1 MVKQVMKYCFLKA
14 LSWPVMGLLL
24 LGLVATPWIAQSRAE
39 RRADDGNV
47 AKYFD
52 QHVAPIFA
60 ANCLSCH
67 SGPKPKGE
75 LDLSSLKTTL
85 DAVVIE
91 PGKPGESFLW
101 EEIESNNMP
110 PKHPLSDEDKA
121 LIKKWI
127 EDGAKWGTDPIDP
140 FAFSSDKRAGKD
152 WWSLQP
158 LKQHD
163 FPTDQDDAW
172 SLNAVDRFVYTRL
185 KEEGLQPSPR
195 ADPRTLVRR
204 LYVDLIGLPAPPEVI
219 EAFEKDPSQQAWE
232 KLVDDLLASEH
243 YGERWA
249 RHWLDVARFGE
260 SSGFEY
266 NSPRNHSYH
275 YRDWVIRAFNEDMPY
290 DKFVKMQLAGDL
302 IKPDTIE
309 GAAAT
314 GFLVAGVHNAVQGK
328 NPKMRM
334 TGRQN
339 ELEEISGTV
348 GQAFLG
354 MTVHCARCHDH
365 KFDPI
370 SEKEYYQFIAALD
383 GVNHG
388 ERKVQHVSQ
397 PEHREG
403 EDETRAQQ
411 QAAERKRIE
420 LARQLTDLIVSRGGQ
435 LSASANIVTTKQAY
449 RANDKGETYRVSF
462 KLAPTVW
469 AGPDQAT
476 AQGDGVLV
484 RLINEDGQ
492 VVASRFVSAEGWEG
506 GKNAGAYKDASFT
519 YQGDGSGSVRLQL
532 QPYPL
537 SSGRFGGA
545 VDDVKLSHND
555 RVLFSDQFD
564 AIKQKQPHGM
574 QAHTLGRVYH
584 SAVSDHWDHVGI
596 NAIHAEQRDEGNLA
610 LQLFGGRTGETLQ
623 AKTPAERELQAQLS
637 KLAQPDKQNSHG
649 EVVTIYSVV
658 SRNPGVMRVH
668 QRGSVDTLGEQVPA
682 GGIAA
687 ISGPSADFGLAPDA
701 PDRDRRINLA
711 EWIAGKDNP
720 LFHRVA
726 VNRIWHYHFGQG
738 LVNTPNDFGFNG
750 GKPSHPELLD
760 YLAMQLRDN
769 GYSLKQL
776 HRLIVTSQTYQQA
789 SRGVGNATAKKANAI
804 DQGNRLLWR
813 QNPRRVEAEVFRDSV
828 LAISGVLN
836 KQMYGPGYKDVRI
849 DQVPP
854 AYYYAA
860 IDPVGPQ
867 FNRRTIYRWM
877 PRGQRSA
884 LLDTFD
890 CPDPSVTAPKR
901 SVTTTPSQALSQ
913 WNHSF
918 VLRMSDHLAKR
929 VEQEAGNGLAK
940 QVERMWLLVHGRT
953 PSEEEVSGATELAE
967 EYGLALL
974 ARVLFNTNEF
984 IWIE

>member
-1 MVKQVMKYCFLKA
+1 MMRNKQAITCSLLLIGAVAVGLQVMDAAF
-14 LSWPVMGLLL
+14 
-24 LGLVATPWIAQSRAE
+24 
-39 RRADDGNV
+39 ADQGGQDQAHTDAV
-47 AKYFD
+47 KHFD

-75 LDLSSLKTTL
+75 LDLSTLKTTL

-91 PGKPGESFLW
+91 PGKPDQSFLW
-101 EEIESNNMP
+101 EEIESDNMP
-110 PKHPLSDEDKA
+110 PKHPLSDEDKSV
-121 LIKKWI
+121 IKKWI

-158 LKQHD
+158 LKQYEVPAD
-163 FPTDQDDAW
+163 EDDAW
-172 SLNAVDRFVYTRL
+172 SHNVIDRFIHARL
-185 KEEGLQPSPR
+185 KQEGLQPSPR

-204 LYVDLIGLPAPPEVI
+204 VYVDLIGLPPPPEVV
-219 EAFEKDPSQQAWE
+219 EAFAKDASQEAWA

-266 NSPRNHSYH
+266 NSPRNNAWH
-275 YRDWVIRAFNEDMPY
+275 YRDWVIRALNDDMPY
-290 DKFVKMQLAGDL
+290 DQFVKMQLAGDL
-302 IKPDTIE
+302 IEPDTVE

-388 ERKVQHVSQ
+388 ERKVRNKPQQQQSD
-397 PEHREG
+397 G
-403 EDETRAQQ
+403 EDARLADQQ
-411 QAAERKRIE
+411 KDALKQIE
-420 LARQLTDLIVSRGGQ
+420 LRRKLADLIVARGGQ
-435 LSASANIVTTKQAY
+435 LSETANIVTTKQAY
-449 RANDKGETYRVSF
+449 AANDKGEAYRITFS
-462 KLAPTVW
+462 LAPTVW
-469 AGPDQAT
+469 AGASQAT
-476 AQGDGVLV
+476 ADGDGIIV
-484 RLINEDGQ
+484 RLVNEGGG
-492 VVASRFVSAEGWEG
+492 VVASKFFASERWGA
-506 GKNAGAYKDASFT
+506 GKNAKEYVPKSFSYT
-519 YQGDGSGSVRLQL
+519 GDGSGSLRIQL
-532 QPYPL
+532 QPYPIN
-537 SSGRFGGA
+537 SGRFGGA
-545 VDDVKLSHND
+545 VDDVKLLHGD
-555 RVLFSDQFD
+555 RVLFSDDFENL
-564 AIKQKQPHGM
+564 KQKQPHGM
-574 QAHTLGRVYH
+574 QAHTLERVYH
-584 SAVSDHWDHVGI
+584 SAVSALWNHRGI
-596 NAIHAEQRDEGNLA
+596 NTIHAEQRGENNIA
-610 LQLFGGRTGETLQ
+610 IQLFGGQGGQAFKASTDAEKQLQ
-623 AKTPAERELQAQLS
+623 KQLAELGGARVRPNPGRAV
-637 KLAQPDKQNSHG
+637 P
-649 EVVTIYSVV
+649 IYSVQ
-658 SRNPGVMRVH
+658 SRRPGVMRVH
-668 QRGSVDTLGEQVPA
+668 QRGSVEMLGEEVAA

-687 ISGPSADFGLAPDA
+687 ITGLSADFDVKPNA
-701 PDRDRRINLA
+701 PDRDRRLKLA
-711 EWIAGKDNP
+711 DWITHKDNP

-726 VNRIWHYHFGQG
+726 VNRVWHYHFGQG

-760 YLAMQLRDN
+760 HLAGWFRDN
-769 GYSLKQL
+769 DYSFKKL
-776 HRLIVTSQTYQQA
+776 HHLIVTSQAYQQA
-789 SRGVGNATAKKANAI
+789 SRGADNTTADKANTI

-813 QNPRRVEAEVFRDSV
+813 QNPRRIEAEVFRDAV
-828 LAISGVLN
+828 LITSGQLN
-836 KQMYGPGYKDVRI
+836 KQMYGPGFRDVRI

-918 VLRMSDHLAKR
+918 VLRMADHLAERVKKEVGNDLEKQVDRMWQLVLGRAASENELKR
-929 VEQEAGNGLAK
+929 SIELAK
-940 QVERMWLLVHGRT
+940 EHGL
-953 PSEEEVSGATELAE
+953 P
-967 EYGLALL
+967 LL
-974 ARVLFNTNEF
+974 ARVLFNSNEF

>member
-1 MVKQVMKYCFLKA
+1 MIKKFATTFACLA
-14 LSWPVMGLLL
+14 L
-24 LGLVATPWIAQSRAE
+24 LGLFATTWLAE
-39 RRADDGNV
+39 GRADKKP
-47 AKYFD
+47 AKDVDAAKHFD
-52 QHVAPIFA
+52 EHVAPILA

-67 SGPKPKGE
+67 SGAKPKGE
-75 LDLSSLKTTL
+75 LDLSTLKTTL

-101 EEIESNNMP
+101 EEIESDNMP
-110 PKHPLSDEDKA
+110 PKHLLSDEDKA
-121 LIKKWI
+121 VIKQWI

-158 LKQHD
+158 LKAYEL
-163 FPTDQDDAW
+163 PEVENEAW
-172 SLNAVDRFVYTRL
+172 SKNAVDRFVLARL
-185 KEEGLQPSPR
+185 QDDGLQPSPK

-204 LYVDLIGLPAPPEVI
+204 VYVDLVGLPAPPEVI
-219 EAFEKDPSQQAWE
+219 EAFSKDPSQEAWA
-232 KLVDDLLASEH
+232 KLVDDLLASQH

-275 YRDWVIRAFNEDMPY
+275 YRDWVIQALNNDMPY
-290 DKFVKMQLAGDL
+290 DEFVRMQVAGDL
-302 IKPDTIE
+302 IKPDTLE

-314 GFLVAGVHNAVQGK
+314 GFLVAGVHNAVRGK
-328 NPKMRM
+328 NPKMKQ
-334 TGRQN
+334 TERQN
-339 ELEEISGTV
+339 ELEEISATV

-365 KFDPI
+365 LFDPI
-370 SEKEYYQFIAALD
+370 STKEYYQFIAALD

-388 ERKVQHVSQ
+388 ERKV
-397 PEHREG
+397 
-403 EDETRAQQ
+403 RAGAKPAPSEAKDDTLAQR
-411 QAAERKRIE
+411 QAIENKRIE
-420 LARQLTDLIVSRGGQ
+420 LNRQLADLIVSRGGQ
-435 LSASANIVTTKQAY
+435 LSSTVNIVTTKQAY
-449 RANDKGETYRVSF
+449 ACNEKGEAYRVSL

-469 AGPDQAT
+469 SAASQAT
-476 AQGDGVLV
+476 AQGDGVIV
-484 RLINEDGQ
+484 RLINEDGR
-492 VVASRFVSAEGWEG
+492 VVASQYIAAAEWDG
-506 GKNAGAYKDASFT
+506 GKNAGAYKPAGFT
-519 YQGDGSGSVRLQL
+519 YTGDGSGNVRIQL
-532 QPYPL
+532 QPYPIN
-537 SSGRFGGA
+537 SGRFGGA
-545 VDDVKLSHND
+545 VDDVKLEHDD
-555 RVLFSDQFD
+555 RVLFSDGFETL
-564 AIKQKQPHGM
+564 KQKQPHGM

-584 SAVSDHWDHVGI
+584 SAVSDLWDHSGI
-596 NAIHAEQRDEGNLA
+596 NAMHAEQHGEGDYA
-610 LQLFGGRTGETLQ
+610 LQLFGGQPGKSLQ
-623 AKTPAERELQAQLS
+623 AKTDAERRLQDELAKIES
-637 KLAQPDKQNSHG
+637 KPPAAIGKHIP
-649 EVVTIYSVV
+649 VYSVI
-658 SRNPGVMRVH
+658 SRGPGVMRVH
-668 QRGSVDTLGEQVPA
+668 ERGSVETLGAEVSA
-682 GGIAA
+682 GGIAS
-687 ISGPSADFGLAPDA
+687 INGPEADFGLKPNAS
-701 PDRDRRINLA
+701 DRDRRMNFA
-711 EWIAGKDNP
+711 GWISNKDNP

-726 VNRIWHYHFGQG
+726 VNRIWHYHFGQSM
-738 LVNTPNDFGFNG
+738 VNTPNDFGFYG

-760 YLAMQLRDN
+760 YLAIQFRDS
-769 GYSLKQL
+769 GYSLKKL
-776 HRLIVTSQTYQQA
+776 HRLIVTSQAYQQA
-789 SRGVGNATAKKANAI
+789 SRGVGNATAKKASKI

-828 LAISGVLN
+828 LSVAGVLN
-836 KQMYGPGYKDVRI
+836 TQMYGPGFRDVRI

-854 AYYYAA
+854 AYYYHA

>member
-1 MVKQVMKYCFLKA
+1 MKKRCAIILC
-14 LSWPVMGLLL
+14 LGL
-24 LGLVATPWIAQSRAE
+24 LGLFATTWLAE
-39 RRADDGNV
+39 GWADGTT
-47 AKYFD
+47 AKDADAAKHFD
-52 QHVAPIFA
+52 QHVAPILA
-60 ANCLSCH
+60 ANCLTCH

-75 LDLSSLKTTL
+75 LDLSTLKATM
-85 DAVVIE
+85 DAAVIE

-101 EEIESNNMP
+101 DEIESDNMP
-110 PKHPLSDEDKA
+110 PKHPLSIEDKA
-121 LIKKWI
+121 VIKQWI
-127 EDGAKWGTDPIDP
+127 ADGAKWGTDPIDP

-158 LKQHD
+158 LKKPVVPEVAD
-163 FPTDQDDAW
+163 EAW
-172 SLNAVDRFVYTRL
+172 SGNAIDRFVLDRL
-185 KEEGLQPSPR
+185 EEEGLQPSPK
-195 ADPRTLVRR
+195 ADERTLVRR
-204 LYVDLIGLPAPPEVI
+204 LYIDLVGLPAPPEVI
-219 EAFEKDPSQQAWE
+219 AAFEKDPSQKAWA
-232 KLVDDLLASEH
+232 KLVDELLASEH

-275 YRDWVIRAFNEDMPY
+275 YRDWVIRAFNDDMPY
-290 DKFVKMQLAGDL
+290 DEFVRMQLAGDL
-302 IKPDTIE
+302 IKPNTIE

-334 TGRQN
+334 TGRQD
-339 ELEEISGTV
+339 ELEEISATV

-370 SEKEYYQFIAALD
+370 SAKEYYQFIAALD

-388 ERKVQHVSQ
+388 ERKVRAGAN
-397 PEHREG
+397 PEPSEAK
-403 EDETRAQQ
+403 DDTL
-411 QAAERKRIE
+411 AERRAIDNKRIE
-420 LARQLTDLIVSRGGQ
+420 LTRQLADLIVSRGGQ
-435 LSASANIVTTKQAY
+435 LSSSANIVTTKQAIA
-449 RANDKGETYRVSF
+449 ANEKGETYRVSF

-469 AGPDQAT
+469 SGASQAT
-476 AQGDGVLV
+476 AQGDGVIV
-484 RLINEDGQ
+484 RLINEDGR
-492 VVASRFVSAEGWEG
+492 VVASQYLAAAGWDG
-506 GKNAGAYKDASFT
+506 GKNAGAYKDAGFT
-519 YQGDGSGSVRLQL
+519 YTGDGSGSVRVQL

-537 SSGRFGGA
+537 NSQRFGGA
-545 VDDVKLSHND
+545 VDDVKLAHGD
-555 RVLFSDQFD
+555 RVLFSEDFESL
-564 AIKQKQPHGM
+564 KQKQPHGM

-584 SAVSDHWDHVGI
+584 SAVSESWDHSGI
-596 NAIHAEQRDEGNLA
+596 NAMHAEQRDENNLA
-610 LQLFGGRTGETLQ
+610 LQLFGGSPGASLKATND
-623 AKTPAERELQAQLS
+623 AERKLQS
-637 KLAQPDKQNSHG
+637 KLAKLGQTHKPTNPGGQAQ
-649 EVVTIYSVV
+649 VYSVIAK
-658 SRNPGVMRVH
+658 RPGVMRVH
-668 QRGSVDTLGEQVPA
+668 DRGSVETLGEEVPA

-687 ISGPSADFGLAPDA
+687 IVGPAADFGLKPNAS
-701 PDRDRRINLA
+701 DRERRTKLT
-711 EWIAGKDNP
+711 EWIADKDNP
-720 LFHRVA
+720 LLHRVA
-726 VNRIWHYHFGQG
+726 VNRVWHYHFGQG

-750 GKPSHPELLD
+750 GMPSHPELLD
-760 YLAMQLRDN
+760 YLAVSFRDN

-789 SRGVGNATAKKANAI
+789 SRGKGNPTAAKALEI

-828 LAISGVLN
+828 LSVAGVLN
-836 KQMYGPGYKDVRI
+836 KQMYGPGFKDVRI

-860 IDPVGPQ
+860 IDPVGPE

-918 VLRMSDHLAKR
+918 VLRMSDHLAER
-929 VEQEAGNGLAK
+929 VEKEAGDELNEQVKRMWQLVLGRAPGDKEQQDAVQLAK
-940 QVERMWLLVHGRT
+940 AHGL
-953 PSEEEVSGATELAE
+953 P
-967 EYGLALL
+967 LL

>member
-1 MVKQVMKYCFLKA
+1 MKDLMKYWSFKA
-14 LSWPVMGLLL
+14 PLCVALVLVCANVTGIL
-24 LGLVATPWIAQSRAE
+24 LGVAHSAE
-39 RRADDGNV
+39 LNQHDAV
-47 AKYFD
+47 KYFD
-52 QHVAPIFA
+52 QNVAPILA

-75 LDLSSLKTTL
+75 LDLSTLKTTL

-91 PGKPGESFLW
+91 PGKPDQSFLW
-101 EEIESNNMP
+101 EEIESDNMP
-110 PKHPLSDEDKA
+110 PKHPLSKEDKA
-121 LIKKWI
+121 VIKQWI
-127 EDGAKWGTDPIDP
+127 ADGAKWGTDPIDP

-158 LKQHD
+158 LKQHEV
-163 FPTDQDDAW
+163 PSNEDDAW
-172 SLNAVDRFVYTRL
+172 SLNVIDRFVVKRL
-185 KEEGLQPSPR
+185 KKGGLMPSPR

-204 LYVDLIGLPAPPEVI
+204 LYIDLVGLPAPPEVI
-219 EAFEKDPSQQAWE
+219 KAFAKDPSEKAWV

-249 RHWLDVARFGE
+249 RHWLDVGRFGE

-266 NSPRNHSYH
+266 NSPRENAWH
-275 YRDWVIRAFNEDMPY
+275 YRDWVIRALNDDMPY
-290 DKFVKMQLAGDL
+290 DEFVRMQIAGDL
-302 IKPDTIE
+302 IKPDSVE

-314 GFLVAGVHNAVQGK
+314 GFLVAGVHNAVQGN

-334 TGRQN
+334 TERQN

-388 ERKVQHVSQ
+388 EQKIRVSTT
-397 PEHREG
+397 PEPSEAKDDTLTTHQVS
-403 EDETRAQQ
+403 EDM
-411 QAAERKRIE
+411 RIE
-420 LARQLTDLIVSRGGQ
+420 LNRQLADQIISRGGE
-435 LSASANIVTTKQAY
+435 LSATANIVTTKQAY
-449 RANDKGETYRVSF
+449 AANDKGETYHVSF
-462 KLAPTVW
+462 MLAPTVW
-469 AGPDQAT
+469 SGASQAT
-476 AQGDGVLV
+476 AEGDGVIV
-484 RLINEDGQ
+484 RLINDDGR
-492 VVASRFVSAEGWEG
+492 VVASRYIAAKGWDG
-506 GKNAGAYKDASFT
+506 GRNAGAYEPAVFT
-519 YQGDGSGSVRLQL
+519 YTGDGSGSVRIQL

-537 SSGRFGGA
+537 GSERFGGA
-545 VDDVKLSHND
+545 VDELKLAHGN
-555 RVLFSDQFD
+555 RLLFAEDFETL
-564 AIKQKQPHGM
+564 KQKQPHGM
-574 QAHTLGRVYH
+574 QSHTLGRVYH
-584 SAVSDHWDHVGI
+584 SAVSDHWNHTGI
-596 NAIHAEQRDEGNLA
+596 NSIHAEQRGANNLA
-610 LQLFGGRTGETLQ
+610 LQLFGGSPGEMIEAQTD
-623 AKTPAERELQAQLS
+623 AERKLQGELAKLSQAS
-637 KLAQPDKQNSHG
+637 KPTNPDGHVQVYTVIAKS
-649 EVVTIYSVV
+649 
-658 SRNPGVMRVH
+658 PGVMRIH
-668 QRGSVDTLGEQVPA
+668 QRGSVDMLGEEVPA

-687 ISGPSADFGLAPDA
+687 IAGPSADFGLTPNASE
-701 PDRDRRINLA
+701 RDRRLKLA
-711 EWIAGKDNP
+711 QWIAHKDNP

-726 VNRIWHYHFGQG
+726 VNRVWHYHFGQG

-750 GKPSHPELLD
+750 GLPSHPELLD
-760 YLAMQLRDN
+760 YLALWFRDN

-776 HRLIVTSQTYQQA
+776 HRLIVTSETYQQV
-789 SRGVGNATAKKANAI
+789 SRGIGNPTAEKANTI

-828 LAISGVLN
+828 LSVTGELN
-836 KQMYGPGYKDVRI
+836 KQMYGPGFKDVRI

-860 IDPVGPQ
+860 IDPVGDA

-890 CPDPSVTAPKR
+890 CPDPSVTTPKR

-918 VLRMSDHLAKR
+918 VLRMAEHLAER
-929 VEQEAGNGLAK
+929 VEKEAGDDLRK
-940 QVERMWLLVHGRT
+940 QVQRMWELAMGRT
-953 PSEEEVSGATELAE
+953 PTEKELNGSVKLARE
-967 EYGLALL
+967 HGLPLL